1 MSMLALV
8 LANAADE
15 GKHVITAMAVVGL
28 IFLAVIGLGEW
39 VDYYAR
45 KKHNSTY

>member
-1 MSMLALV
+1 MSTLALI

-15 GKHVITAMAVVGL
+15 GKDVITAMAVVGL

-39 VDYYAR
+39 VDFHAR
-45 KKHNSTY
+45 RKHNSG